1 MNRFILGVRRPV
13 RRAGVERYLL
23 LTLLSFGASVALT
36 RLFLTATGF
45 PQLSGG
51 DLHIAHVMWGGLLL
65 FLAALLPLIYANRW
79 AFDLSG
85 VLAGVGVGLFIDEV
99 GKFITQNNDY
109 FYPAAAPI
117 IYAFFLMTVL
127 LYFRV
132 RRPLS
137 RSPRAELYRALDG
150 IEEVLDHDLEP
161 QERIQLEQRLM
172 RVANES
178 NHPAHARLARDLLEF
193 LNSDELVIAARRP
206 RLLEN
211 LATRM
216 LRFEAN
222 WISEGR
228 AKAMLVGGLIA
239 LGSVSLVRLGTLIA
253 GAGAMEAMVEALIA
267 SGQVTTSTGV
277 LWFLTRLLL
286 EAGVGMLLV
295 VSAIL
300 LLIRRERRAIGL
312 AYAGLLMSLTVVNL
326 LVFYFEQFSTIIP
339 ALIQFLLLAGALRYR
354 GRFLAA
360 QGVQSGQAQNGAVQK
375 GN

>member
-1 MNRFILGVRRPV
+1 MHKFSLRVRRPV

-45 PQLSGG
+45 PQISGG
-51 DLHIAHVMWGGLLL
+51 DLHIAHVIWGGLLL
-65 FLAALLPLIYANRW
+65 FLAALVPLIYANRW

-137 RSPRAELYRALDG
+137 HSPRAELYRALDG

-161 QERIQLEQRLM
+161 QERHELEQRLM
-172 RVANES
+172 RVASES
-178 NHPAHARLARDLLEF
+178 EHPAHARLARHLLEF
-193 LNSDELVIAARRP
+193 LQSDELMIASRSPGFLEIAA
-206 RLLEN
+206 
-211 LATRM
+211 TSM

-222 WISEGR
+222 WISEVR
-228 AKAMLVGGLIA
+228 ARAVLVGGLLA
-239 LGSVSLVRLGTLIA
+239 LGVVNLARLARLVPGESALEQLLEDLIA
-253 GAGAMEAMVEALIA
+253 RGQITNATGAI
-267 SGQVTTSTGV
+267 
-277 LWFLTRLLL
+277 WFLSRLLM
-286 EAGVGMLLV
+286 EGAVGLLLLL
-295 VSAIL
+295 SAIL
-300 LLIRRERRAIGL
+300 LLVGRERRGIGL
-312 AYAGLLMSLTVVNL
+312 AYAGLLISLTAVNL
-326 LVFYFEQFSTIIP
+326 LVFYFEQFSTIVP
-339 ALIQFLLLAGALRYR
+339 ALIQFLLLVGALRYR
-354 GRFLAA
+354 GRFIPA
-360 QGVQSGQAQNGAVQK
+360 QP
-375 GN
+375 